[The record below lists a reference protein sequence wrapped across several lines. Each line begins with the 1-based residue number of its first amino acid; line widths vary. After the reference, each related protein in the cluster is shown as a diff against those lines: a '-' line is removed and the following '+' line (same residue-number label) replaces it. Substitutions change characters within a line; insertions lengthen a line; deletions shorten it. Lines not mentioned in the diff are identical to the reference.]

1 MRSFVQAAPGTTR
14 SCIGGHM
21 ENRNID
27 LGSSSAELLGSAPRQ
42 AEAGIVGERLLLWAG
57 YAHAVQPP
65 AAFPRHP
72 VVPADLSGQ
81 PCASFVSPADP
92 NYQAL
97 LAIINEG
104 REKALAAPRV
114 DMPGAKAIAGSCRHL
129 IAPTAP
135 DVAPPLQ
142 TTCDEEGAIV
152 LTWEPSAQTIGLRAE
167 LHRSSESNFTP
178 DDKTLL
184 NRTSLFRYSDEQAP
198 AGRQYY
204 ALVLFSDNA
213 RSAPSYAA
221 IDVPP
226 PRRPP
231 VPTGLSAIPSSG

>member
-114 DMPGAKAIAGSCRHL
+114 DMPGATRGNASVTKC
-129 IAPTAP
+129 T
-135 DVAPPLQ
+135 
-142 TTCDEEGAIV
+142 IV
-152 LTWEPSAQTIGLRAE
+152 LPSRQTA
-167 LHRSSESNFTP
+167 
-178 DDKTLL
+178 
-184 NRTSLFRYSDEQAP
+184 FR
-198 AGRQYY
+198 GR
-204 ALVLFSDNA
+204 
-213 RSAPSYAA
+213 R
-221 IDVPP
+221 
-226 PRRPP
+226 
-231 VPTGLSAIPSSG
+231 IPLGR